1 MMAGAKPRG
10 LFVTGTDT
18 GVGKTAVACALAA
31 WGRAQGLR
39 VGVMKPVA
47 TGGRW
52 VRTAGRWVSHDAL
65 ALAAAAGT
73 NDPWSVISPICF
85 QEPLAPA
92 TAARRAGAVIRLA
105 PILCAFRAMH
115 RRHDVVIV
123 EGVGGLLVPLTPRAT
138 VATLARRIRLPL
150 LVVSRPGLGTLNH
163 TLLSLRLAAAERLR
177 VAGVVFNEAARPDRS
192 RFARISG
199 STNPGVVARAGGGP
213 LAGVLPYRG
222 RLLAGPWGRA
232 WRTSLVRW
240 VEQSVDHNWLR
251 AWLLRR

>member
-1 MMAGAKPRG
+1 MAGAKPRG

-39 VGVMKPVA
+39 VGVMKPVG

-92 TAARRAGAVIRLA
+92 IRPPTVPRGTAR
-105 PILCAFRAMH
+105 
-115 RRHDVVIV
+115 
-123 EGVGGLLVPLTPRAT
+123 
-138 VATLARRIRLPL
+138 
-150 LVVSRPGLGTLNH
+150 
-163 TLLSLRLAAAERLR
+163 LRLS
-177 VAGVVFNEAARPDRS
+177 VTAGHTEAD
-192 RFARISG
+192 IQ
-199 STNPGVVARAGGGP
+199 
-213 LAGVLPYRG
+213 
-222 RLLAGPWGRA
+222 
-232 WRTSLVRW
+232 SLVDALD
-240 VEQSVDHNWLR
+240 QALKS
-251 AWLLRR
+251 